1 MTIVCGYTDRPEAR
15 AALEFAIEEAR
26 VRGAEL
32 RIIRTMVEPSTSD
45 SPSAVQNWSATVQ
58 QARDEGQALVDSL
71 TGRSISA
78 TFEVEVCRTESVAER
93 LLDATRRLEASLL
106 VIGLRRR
113 SPVGKLVLGSVSQEL
128 LLGADCPVV
137 AVKADDDV

>member
-1 MTIVCGYTDRPEAR
+1 MTIVCGYTNRPESR
-15 AALEFAIEEAR
+15 AALEFAIEESR
-26 VRGAEL
+26 IRGDKL
-32 RIIRTMVEPSTSD
+32 HIIRTMVEPSPSD
-45 SPSAVQNWSATVQ
+45 SPSAVQNWSTTVQ

-71 TGRSISA
+71 TERSITA
-78 TFEVEVCRTESVAER
+78 VFEVEVCRTDSVAER

-128 LLGADCPVV
+128 LLAADCPVV
-137 AVKADDDV
+137 AVKSADDA